1 MPSVVVTS
9 AGLAALLNAE
19 QNGTLPVKI
28 AKFGLGTGNYTPTAD
43 KTALQSKFKEITALS
58 GGAVGDNVIHVTMTD
73 ASADAYT
80 ANEVGVYLE
89 DGTLFALSSQPVGSI
104 LQKAA
109 GSQALLSLD
118 LVLQGGTGG
127 VTVSGGTNFFN
138 PPATTTTAGVVK
150 LASLA
155 EITAGTDTTK
165 ACTPMGVWNFVK
177 NYVASAID
185 SLKTLLR
192 AEIAAASLAA
202 VPIGTMLPYAGG
214 EVPEGFLLCNGAS
227 LSRTE
232 YPELFAAIGDRW
244 GSDSSSTFKLP
255 DTHHRFF
262 EGTTVLSEVGQY
274 IEAGLPNIKGSGYW
288 TRGTG
293 AEATTQVSSGG
304 AISITTVGVT
314 QSAPYLQH
322 PLAGDMNFDL
332 NANRYSTL
340 YKDSIQTVQPAG
352 LYGLYLVRAYQA

>member
-28 AKFGLGTGNYTPTAD
+28 TKFGLGTGNYTPTAD

-73 ASADAYT
+73 ASSDAYT

-89 DGTLFALSSQPVGSI
+89 DGTLFALSSQPVGAI

-150 LASLA
+150 LASLD
-155 EITAGTDTTK
+155 EITAGTNTTK
-165 ACTPMGVWNFVK
+165 ACTPMGVWKFVK

-192 AEIAAASLAA
+192 AEIATACLAA

-255 DTHHRFF
+255 DSHHRVF
-262 EGTTVLSEVGQY
+262 EGTTVLDEVGNY
-274 IEAGLPNIKGSGYW
+274 VEAGLPNIPVGNVPVISWNQGGPNEPFKLISRYSDFVQTTSAQTYW
-288 TRGTG
+288 QNTQIGLDLASANAMYGG
-293 AEATTQVSSGG
+293 AE
-304 AISITTVGVT
+304 
-314 QSAPYLQH
+314 
-322 PLAGDMNFDL
+322 
-332 NANRYSTL
+332 
-340 YKDSIQTVQPAG
+340 TVQTASIRG
-352 LYGLYLVRAYQA
+352 YMLIRYE

>member
-28 AKFGLGTGNYTPTAD
+28 TKFGLGTGNYTPTAD
-43 KTALQSKFKEITALS
+43 KTSLQSKFKEITALS

-73 ASADAYT
+73 ASSDAYT

-89 DGTLFALSSQPVGSI
+89 DGTLFALSSQPVGAI

-150 LASLA
+150 LASLD
-155 EITAGTDTTK
+155 EITAGTNTTK
-165 ACTPMGVWNFVK
+165 ACTPMGVWKFVK

-185 SLKTLLR
+185 SLKSLLQ
-192 AEIAAASLAA
+192 AEIAAACLAA

-255 DTHHRFF
+255 DAHHRVF

-274 IEAGLPNIKGSGYW
+274 IEAGLPNI
-288 TRGTG
+288 TG
-293 AEATTQVSSGG
+293 RITYSAANDPRASSYDGASALYYAYPDQAVKTQYDYSTENKIPADPAIDASRVSSLY
-304 AISITTVGVT
+304 
-314 QSAPYLQH
+314 Q
-322 PLAGDMNFDL
+322 NDL
-332 NANRYSTL
+332 TEVRVNAL
-340 YKDSIQTVQPAG
+340 FG
-352 LYGLYLVRAYQA
+352 LNLIRAF